1 MKAGG
6 TGRLGGPDSSKES
19 AVKQSKEMC
28 CFYSRDHDRK
38 TITLTA
44 RKNKG
49 QHMWDAGL

>member
-6 TGRLGGPDSSKES
+6 PGRLGGPDSSKES
-19 AVKQSKEMC
+19 AVKESKEMC

-38 TITLTA
+38 TVILTE

-49 QHMWDAGL
+49 QHKWDVGL